1 MPFSLAFDHF
11 IQYDSGISGISIRI
25 ELAAERSVSLEAKID
40 TGATDCVFSR
50 SVGEEIGV
58 NIEKGDPVKFS
69 TATGPFRAFRNE
81 VLLSVLG
88 EQFEASVCFAENPA
102 FNRNV
107 LGRHGFLDR
116 VVLGIVDYEGSL
128 YLKRY
133 GR

>member
-1 MPFSLAFDHF
+1 MPFNLSFDHF
-11 IQYDSGISGISIRI
+11 IQYDSGLAGISIGI
-25 ELAAERSVSLEAKID
+25 ELTAEKSVSLQAKID

-50 SVGEEIGV
+50 SVGEELGID
-58 NIEKGDPVKFS
+58 IEKGDLVQFS

-81 VLLSVLG
+81 AVLSLLG
-88 EQFEASVCFAENPA
+88 EELEASVCFAENPA

-116 VVLGIVDYEGSL
+116 VVIGLIDYEGAL

-133 GR
+133 GS

>member
-1 MPFSLAFDHF
+1 MPFSLSFDHF
-11 IQYDSGISGISIRI
+11 IQYDSGLSGISIQV
-25 ELAAERSVSLEAKID
+25 ELAAERSVSLMAKID

-50 SVGEEIGV
+50 TVGEELGIE
-58 NIEKGDPVKFS
+58 IEKGDPVQFS

-81 VLLSVLG
+81 AVMSILG
-88 EQFEASVCFAENPA
+88 EEFEASVCFAENPS

-116 VVLGIVDYEGSL
+116 VVIGIIDYEGAL